1 MPEIKN
7 YDKKKHQVKDHV
19 PVKGHHKKHANK
31 RRPHHEEQL
40 MMPEADE
47 AFEETTEVTVEA
59 KPTSECSSE
68 ADAINTEAQNEGV
81 AAETEQQPESEQEAY
96 RDNEQ
101 YNNANETTEEHKI
114 HLKFLGSN
122 LLREKAPKVME
133 LAETVA
139 DEWVHDGKFEGLPVG
154 NPLAQI
160 AAAKALRTAKDVEK
174 KLDEKGV
181 FTMAKIGVDYLK
193 SKIEKK
199 K

>member
-40 MMPEADE
+40 MMSEADE
-47 AFEETTEVTVEA
+47 AFEETTEITVEA
-59 KPTSECSSE
+59 KPANESTTLE

-81 AAETEQQPESEQEAY
+81 TAEIEEQPESEQEAY
-96 RDNEQ
+96 KEEEQ
-101 YNNANETTEEHKI
+101 YSAPEKL
-114 HLKFLGSN
+114 HLKFYGSN
-122 LLREKAPKVME
+122 LIREKAPKVME
-133 LAETVA
+133 LADTIA
-139 DEWVHDGKFEGLPVG
+139 DEWVHDGRFEGLPVG
-154 NPLAQI
+154 NPLAQM